1 MQISDEVMQAGPSRA
16 RLRMERCFAG
26 PVYVTTTPIALT
38 SWPYEVAYEWGAMI
52 KALVL
57 QRGC

>member
-1 MQISDEVMQAGPSRA
+1 VVTR
-16 RLRMERCFAG
+16 
-26 PVYVTTTPIALT
+26 PVALA
-38 SWPYEVAYEWGAMI
+38 SWPYQIAYEWGAMI